1 MSHAGGR
8 KLCLVRPGD
17 ETRDRFLIRLTT
29 QTKSRFSEDRRL
41 DKYLPLLGRLLVDSL
56 LTFKGFVRW
65 VSRTGGRKSC
75 LVRLGDGRRRHKKRP
90 GDERRDGLFIP
101 LMDNYSPLKYS
112 YFVFVSFSSW
122 QGALFYPLWFLEQH
136 DWPRMFKITSGQISL
151 SF

>member
-29 QTKSRFSEDRRL
+29 QTKSRFLEDRRL

-75 LVRLGDGRRRHKKRP
+75 LVRLGDGRRDTKKVGGREERP
-90 GDERRDGLFIP
+90 PFHPTNGQLLSTKVFP
-101 LMDNYSPLKYS
+101 LCGFFLLAGS
-112 YFVFVSFSSW
+112 SFLPTLAFGTTCS
-122 QGALFYPLWFLEQH
+122 ALTI
-136 DWPRMFKITSGQISL
+136 MFKITSGQISL